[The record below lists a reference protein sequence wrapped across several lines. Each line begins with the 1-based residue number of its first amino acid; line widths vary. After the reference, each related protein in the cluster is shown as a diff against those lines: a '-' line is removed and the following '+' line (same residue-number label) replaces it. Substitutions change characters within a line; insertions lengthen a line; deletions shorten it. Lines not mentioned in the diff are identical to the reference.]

1 MVLLLPV
8 PWWMVHLVQASYTH
22 TNAAC
27 SNAMPTSLQTPGV
40 QLAYCLCRGGW
51 WIWYR
56 PHTRTQTQHA
66 QTQCLLSAN
75 TWCAARLLPVPW
87 WMVDLV
93 QASYTHKRSMLKRNA
108 YLSANAWC
116 AARLLPV
123 PWWMVDLVQASY
135 THTNAACSN
144 TMPTL
149 CKHLVCSSPTA
160 CAVMDGGFGTGL
172 IHTQT
177 QHAQTQC
184 LPLCKR
190 LVCSSPT
197 ACAMV
202 DGGFGTGLIH
212 THTQT
217 QHAQT
222 QCLLS
227 ANTWCAARLLPVP
240 WWMVHLGSQPL
251 DWWLAAVHPDGVA
264 AQPARRKVGFLNACK
279 DGRV

>member
-8 PWWMVHLVQASYTH
+8 PWWIMVLLQASYTC

-27 SNAMPTSLQTPGV
+27 SNALPTSLQTPGV

-51 WIWYR
+51 CIWYR
-56 PHTRTQTQHA
+56 PHTR
-66 QTQCLLSAN
+66 
-75 TWCAARLLPVPW
+75 
-87 WMVDLV
+87 
-93 QASYTHKRSMLKRNA
+93 
-108 YLSANAWC
+108 
-116 AARLLPV
+116 
-123 PWWMVDLVQASY
+123 
-135 THTNAACSN
+135 
-144 TMPTL
+144 
-149 CKHLVCSSPTA
+149 
-160 CAVMDGGFGTGL
+160 
-172 IHTQT
+172 
-177 QHAQTQC
+177 
-184 LPLCKR
+184 
-190 LVCSSPT
+190 
-197 ACAMV
+197 
-202 DGGFGTGLIH
+202 
-212 THTQT
+212 TQT